1 MSYFCLDTKEF
12 DKVTQTIEK
21 FSDRSVAEQIINDY
35 LANEGGKKIK
45 EYIRAILPVSGRTW
59 NGKKAAA
66 SQTDPFRIQGEN
78 LAVKVYTKGS
88 YHYLYFPDDGSNTRH
103 HRGDQQFM
111 FHGAE
116 KAEDEIV
123 NGVIDKLVERLEEK

>member
-1 MSYFCLDTKEF
+1 MSYFYLDAKEF
-12 DKVTQTIEK
+12 DKVAQTIEK
-21 FSDRSVAEQIINDY
+21 YSDRSVAEQIINDY

-78 LAVKVYTKGS
+78 LAVKVYAKGN
-88 YHYLYFPDDGSNTRH
+88 YHYLYFPDDGSNTRR

-111 FHGAE
+111 FRGGE
-116 KAEDEIV
+116 KAGDEIV
-123 NGVIDKLVERLEEK
+123 NGVIDKLVKRLEET

>member
-1 MSYFCLDTKEF
+1 MSYFYLDTKEF
-12 DKVTQTIEK
+12 DKVATAIEN
-21 FSDRSVAEQIINDY
+21 FSDRSVAQQIINDY
-35 LANEGGKKIK
+35 LVDDGGKKIK

-123 NGVIDKLVERLEEK
+123 NGVIDKLVERLEET

>member
-1 MSYFCLDTKEF
+1 MSYFYLDTKEF
-12 DKVTQTIEK
+12 DKVATAIEN

-35 LANEGGKKIK
+35 LVDDGGKKIK

-59 NGKKAAA
+59 NGKKVAA

-78 LAVKVYTKGS
+78 LAVKVYTKSS

-123 NGVIDKLVERLEEK
+123 NGVIDKLVERLEET

>member
-1 MSYFCLDTKEF
+1 MSYFYLDAKEF
-12 DKVTQTIEK
+12 DKVAQTIEK
-21 FSDRSVAEQIINDY
+21 YSDRSVAEQIINDY

-59 NGKKAAA
+59 NGKKTAA

-78 LAVKVYTKGS
+78 LAVKVYTKGN
-88 YHYLYFPDDGSNTRH
+88 YHYLYSPDDGSNTRR

-111 FHGAE
+111 FRGAE
-116 KAEDEIV
+116 KAGDEIV
-123 NGVIDKLVERLEEK
+123 NGVIDKLVKRLEET

>member
-1 MSYFCLDTKEF
+1 MSYFYLDTKEI
-12 DKVTQTIEK
+12 DRVAQTIEK

-78 LAVKVYTKGS
+78 LAVKVYTKSS

-123 NGVIDKLVERLEEK
+123 NGVIDKLVERLEET

>member
-1 MSYFCLDTKEF
+1 MSYFYLDAKEF
-12 DKVTQTIEK
+12 DKVAQTIEK
-21 FSDRSVAEQIINDY
+21 YSDRSVAEQIINDY

-78 LAVKVYTKGS
+78 LAVKVYTKG
-88 YHYLYFPDDGSNTRH
+88 N
-103 HRGDQQFM
+103 
-111 FHGAE
+111 
-116 KAEDEIV
+116 
-123 NGVIDKLVERLEEK
+123 

>member
-1 MSYFCLDTKEF
+1 MSYFYLDAKEF
-12 DKVTQTIEK
+12 DKVTQMIEK

-45 EYIRAILPVSGRTW
+45 EYIRAILPVSGRIW

-78 LAVKVYTKGS
+78 LAVKVYTKGN

-103 HRGDQQFM
+103 HRGNQQFM

-116 KAEDEIV
+116 KAGDEIV
-123 NGVIDKLVERLEEK
+123 NGVIDKLVKRLEET

>member
-1 MSYFCLDTKEF
+1 MSYFYLDTKEF
-12 DKVTQTIEK
+12 DKVATAIEN

-35 LANEGGKKIK
+35 LVDDGGKKIK

-88 YHYLYFPDDGSNTRH
+88 YHYLYFPDDGENTYRH
-103 HRGDQQFM
+103 NGDQEFM
-111 FHGAE
+111 RRGAE
-116 KAEDEIV
+116 EATEKIIDQCVSALVKEI
-123 NGVIDKLVERLEEK
+123 GG